1 MLFSKLSYRYL
12 YQNIQLK
19 IKFTKSYNLNYNIA
33 YTTLNVKTFLYL
45 SENYLK
51 HNWNALKV
59 LSLKIIF
66 VMQKAV
72 VKSFNSVF
80 RYL

>member
-59 LSLKIIF
+59 LLLENNF
-66 VMQKAV
+66 CYA
-72 VKSFNSVF
+72 KSCC
-80 RYL
+80 